1 MAILWIKEVIVDG
14 LIRSVVHLGEI
25 KFLYIAMS
33 NFIILWVWGIC
44 ARILCNHNMEN
55 NDDNKLSKKIKK
67 KLNIEL
73 YIQAALYAK

>member
-1 MAILWIKEVIVDG
+1 MLCIWVKL
-14 LIRSVVHLGEI
+14 
-25 KFLYIAMS
+25 
-33 NFIILWVWGIC
+33 NFYTLQCLILWVWGIC